1 MSVSLYEWNQ
11 SSSGG
16 SSVTHKAFVI
26 MLEILNCIFSLHSI
40 RLIFD
45 MPAPFWWL
53 LLSLLCNV
61 AIVEVFD
68 QLTLVCI
75 VCDNVANIGCSLI
88 DCSQLCRGLFFSSN
102 KAFCMFIIGLEFV
115 KIVCMT
121 ILILVKCYIFI
132 FLIFCGNY
140 IGIFFF
146 LWFIMLM
153 YRISIFIVS
162 RIYLKGEIEFRL
174 TGWTVLSWPI
184 CFSFVC

>member
-1 MSVSLYEWNQ
+1 M
-11 SSSGG
+11 
-16 SSVTHKAFVI
+16 
-26 MLEILNCIFSLHSI
+26 
-40 RLIFD
+40 
-45 MPAPFWWL
+45 
-53 LLSLLCNV
+53 

-140 IGIFFF
+140 IGIFLFF
-146 LWFIMLM
+146 MI
-153 YRISIFIVS
+153 YYVNVS
-162 RIYLKGEIEFRL
+162 NFHIYCVENLFKGGNRVSVNRL
-174 TGWTVLSWPI
+174 NRFVLANLFLI
-184 CFSFVC
+184 CLLNAFLSD